1 MTYAIRLFEPRDFK
15 RVHDICVRAFTPIH
29 EGFEREVGPEIFAN
43 QYIGWQGRYVDDL
56 TRLTNAAPAT
66 LVHVI
71 EDAGVIVGFV
81 TTVVDDKTKAG
92 EIGLNAVD
100 PDYQGRGVGKR
111 MYAFALQNLKDRG
124 AVIAY
129 VGTGADEAHAPAR
142 AAYEAIGFDKAIPSI
157 HYFRKL

>member
-29 EGFEREVGPEIFAN
+29 EGFERELGPEIFAN
-43 QYIGWQGRYVDDL
+43 QSIGWLGRYVDDL

-124 AVIAY
+124 AVGLLVPDA
-129 VGTGADEAHAPAR
+129 GPRTSGARAR
-142 AAYEAIGFDKAIPSI
+142 AALERGAVRNSVLGGLPEG
-157 HYFRKL
+157 